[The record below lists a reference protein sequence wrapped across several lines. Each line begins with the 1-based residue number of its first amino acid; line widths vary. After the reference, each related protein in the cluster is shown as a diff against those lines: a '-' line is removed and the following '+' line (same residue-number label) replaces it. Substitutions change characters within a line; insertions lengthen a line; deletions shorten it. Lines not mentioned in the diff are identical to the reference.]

1 MPTAMMAALPAAPR
15 REAVLRKKLSAMDY
29 PLPVGLLAD
38 DVMTLL
44 EKVFSDL
51 VATTEAYEGLQ
62 AKEENVSNEL
72 AKAQAMVFP
81 LRKDNTKLLRENNQ
95 LHLELIKAEDE
106 TGKRYGVLMSV
117 SVSDRAAVRG
127 PSSVHS
133 RN

>member
-1 MPTAMMAALPAAPR
+1 ML
-15 REAVLRKKLSAMDY
+15 
-29 PLPVGLLAD
+29 
-38 DVMTLL
+38 LL

-106 TGKRYGVLMSV
+106 TGKR
-117 SVSDRAAVRG
+117 
-127 PSSVHS
+127 
-133 RN
+133 